1 MKRFFTFLMAVW
13 ALLSISQTVKA
24 ADVTVYF
31 QCPSDWATPV
41 HVYAYGNGT
50 ISEWLK
56 TPECTKTYTS
66 KGVELWQCSF
76 DSKFT
81 KVIFQDGGRKLQTN
95 SEGFL
100 VANNHVYTSAGDQ
113 GTLSEFEKKAPY
125 TYTLRGG
132 YNDGTWSN
140 ESSSFVYDGTSKYT
154 YTFTATQTGN
164 YRFRV
169 NTNYKKEK
177 NEDPVIA
184 LCPEVTGQ
192 ALTNE
197 PVDVSYTNKKNTSG
211 VLINENN
218 YWTYNVIAGREYTFT
233 LSEKY
238 NSEDKTYSR
247 QLSVVP

>member
-1 MKRFFTFLMAVW
+1 MAVW

-31 QCPSDWATPV
+31 QCPDGWTTPV

-50 ISEWLK
+50 ISDWDK
-56 TPECTKTYTS
+56 TPECTKFNTN
-66 KGVELWQCSF
+66 KGVELWKCSF

-81 KVIFQDGGRKLQTN
+81 KVIFQNGGRNLQTN

-100 VANNHVYTSAGDQ
+100 VAKNHVYTFAGDQ

-125 TYTLRGG
+125 TYTLKGG

-154 YTFTATQTGN
+154 YTFTANQDGEF
-164 YRFRV
+164 RFRV
-169 NTNYKKEK
+169 NTNYKKE
-177 NEDPVIA
+177 NTEDADIA
-184 LCPEVTGQ
+184 LCPDGTGEVKSQ

-197 PVDVSYTNKKNTSG
+197 PVDVSYTNKKM
-211 VLINENN
+211 LQ
-218 YWTYNVIAGREYTFT
+218 EYSLMRTT
-233 LSEKY
+233 IGL
-238 NSEDKTYSR
+238 TM
-247 QLSVVP
+247 